1 VNRAIKIVIAVIII
15 GAFSLFAYKN
25 IIDWRKDG
33 IEKAIEQKQ
42 QVWQNKTNALKRE
55 IKDLQKELE
64 EVKGTAHLQNKAA
77 EAFGK
82 ETTET
87 FRKETPV
94 SLEEM
99 EREVASFF
107 RYLDNRDYIAAYDLK
122 GGTFAEYRKAVDTL
136 SKNPP
141 IVSGE
146 MDSLHRLLLNMAH
159 LFRISGKLRIRL
171 AKDILKNEMDIIEPV
186 MRIFYLWFTANDKT
200 KRKTT
205 ARPTME
211 VLYIYSGFFMDTV
224 AGRSYLLRRDPK
236 VRALTYYYCVLILDK
251 ANDEKLNMYG
261 LDIRPH
267 IEKSYK
273 EIKSQIGLFDQNS
286 YLSKLE
292 SLKKKYK
299 ISDSEAH
306 R

>member
-1 VNRAIKIVIAVIII
+1 MNRAIKILIALIII
-15 GAFSLFAYKN
+15 GALCLFAYKN
-25 IIDWRKDG
+25 IKNWQRNSL
-33 IEKAIEQKQ
+33 EKAIEQEQ
-42 QVWQNKTNALKRE
+42 QVCQNKTNALERE
-55 IKDLQKELE
+55 VKDLQKKLE
-64 EVKGTAHLQNKAA
+64 KMKSTAHLPPKAV
-77 EAFGK
+77 EALGK
-82 ETTET
+82 EPSEI
-87 FRKETPV
+87 FQKERRA
-94 SLEEM
+94 SSEEI

-107 RYLDNRDYIAAYDLK
+107 RYLDSRDYIAAYGLK

-141 IVSGE
+141 ILTGE

-171 AKDILKNEMDIIEPV
+171 AKDIMNNEADIIEPV
-186 MRIFYLWFTANDKT
+186 MRTFYLWFTSNDNPPPK
-200 KRKTT
+200 K
-205 ARPTME
+205 ARPSLE
-211 VLYIYSGFFMDTV
+211 VLYIYSGYFMNTIG
-224 AGRSYLLRRDPK
+224 GRSYLLRRDPK
-236 VRALTYYYCVLILDK
+236 VRTLTYYYCVLLLDK

-273 EIKSQIGLFDQNS
+273 EIKSQIGLFDQNI

-299 ISDSEAH
+299 ISEN
-306 R
+306 